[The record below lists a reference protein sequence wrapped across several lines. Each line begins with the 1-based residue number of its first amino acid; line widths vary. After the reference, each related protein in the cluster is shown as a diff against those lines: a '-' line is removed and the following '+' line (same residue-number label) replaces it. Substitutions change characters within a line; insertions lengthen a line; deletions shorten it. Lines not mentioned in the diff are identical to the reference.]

1 MSVTVETAID
11 PATGEHFRCVF
22 DSKTCLPVE
31 PIQRFLNYC
40 RKRGLA
46 SNTVETYAYRL
57 VDYWWWLE
65 YKALSWDGVGLD
77 ELADFVNWYLLG
89 GDVEVIHESLRERV
103 SKRSPKTVN
112 QAMTAIQGLYEFH
125 AAEGRID
132 DKRFIKLAHGWGKRG
147 GFLRGI
153 VKSGPERRKRLK
165 LKEPKVFPGCLSD
178 ADVVRLV
185 EGCLCYRD
193 KLIVMLLRE
202 TGLRRGELLGLH
214 LIDVQD
220 VDVTGRLRVVRRD
233 NPNGAWAKGT
243 ERVVPILHNRRTVQ
257 EMLRSYLLE
266 EYPPEAEQLGH
277 GMLFVSL
284 EGEQRGQPMSL
295 VRLNKLFE
303 ELHSRTGI
311 KAHPHLFRH
320 TFATRM
326 LQQGYLDQYVQQLL
340 GHRSIS
346 TTKDIYSHVLD
357 EMSLESFMDE
367 EGDQ

>member
-1 MSVTVETAID
+1 MSVAVETAID
-11 PATGEHFRCVF
+11 PVTGERFHCVF

-46 SNTVETYAYRL
+46 ASTVETYAYRL
-57 VDYWWWLE
+57 VDYWRWLE
-65 YKALSWDGVGLD
+65 YKALRWDAVGLD

-89 GDVEVIHESLRERV
+89 GDVEVIDEAFRECV
-103 SKRSPKTVN
+103 SRRSPKTVN
-112 QAMTAIQGLYEFH
+112 QAVTAVQGLYEFH
-125 AAEGRID
+125 ALEGRID
-132 DKRFIKLAHGWGKRG
+132 EKRFTKLAHGWGKRG

-153 VKSGPERRKRLK
+153 VKSGPERRERIK

-178 ADVVRLV
+178 AEVARLV
-185 EGCLCYRD
+185 EACLSYRD

-214 LIDVQD
+214 LVDVQE
-220 VDVTGRLRVVRRD
+220 VDVTGRLRVVRRH
-233 NPNGAWAKGT
+233 NPNGAWAKGA
-243 ERVVPILHNRRTVQ
+243 ERVVPILHNRCAVQ
-257 EMLRSYLLE
+257 EMLRLYLLE
-266 EYPPEAEQLGH
+266 EYPPEAERLGH

-284 EGEQRGQPMSL
+284 EGKQRGQPMSL

-320 TFATRM
+320 TLATRL
-326 LQQGYLDQYVQQLL
+326 LQMGYPDYYVQQLL

-357 EMSLESFMDE
+357 EPSLEGFVE
-367 EGDQ
+367 EEEQ

>member
-11 PATGEHFRCVF
+11 PRTGERFHCVF
-22 DSKTCLPVE
+22 DAQTCLPVE

-46 SNTVETYAYRL
+46 ANTVETYAYRL
-57 VDYWWWLE
+57 VDYWRWLA
-65 YKALSWDGVGLD
+65 YKGLNWDGVGLD

-89 GDVEVIHESLRERV
+89 GDVEVIHESLRECV

-153 VKSGPERRKRLK
+153 VKSGPERRKRVK

-178 ADVVRLV
+178 ADVARLV
-185 EGCLCYRD
+185 EGCLNYRD

-214 LIDVQD
+214 LVDVQD

-243 ERVVPILHNRRTVQ
+243 ERVVPILHNRRAVQ

-284 EGEQRGQPMSL
+284 EGEERGQPMSL

-357 EMSLESFMDE
+357 EMSLESFLDE
-367 EGDQ
+367 EEDQ